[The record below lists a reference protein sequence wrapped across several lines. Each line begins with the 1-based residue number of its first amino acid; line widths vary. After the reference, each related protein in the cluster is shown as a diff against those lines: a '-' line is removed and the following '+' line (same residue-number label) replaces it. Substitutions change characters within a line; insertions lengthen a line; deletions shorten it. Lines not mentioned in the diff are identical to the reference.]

1 LACYPWILWAFHGL
15 VTTGRSGYL
24 VAAALSLAALLFS
37 HNISFML
44 FGPLLAA
51 YLLFLLLHTAK
62 TRPSLLVEQRPQ
74 VNAPNLCSAYN
85 SPSLMHWLLVTLMRL
100 LAAGLLGLGLAA
112 IFWLPAFGE
121 RYEIQLE
128 GITRGFFDFR
138 ANFISLPELFSPP
151 RPLDLAAINPE
162 FPLSLG
168 LPHLSGAGLGV
179 LILLLVIFSILFR
192 RFSKINQQR
201 PSAIRHRL
209 SAPSAIAHAIFFA
222 CFLGL
227 YAFLAVPA
235 SQSLWEAMPLLELA
249 EFPWR
254 MLGPAILCA
263 SLLAAFPLRL
273 AMDTNCVVLSTK
285 SHEETQK
292 FKKKLVYLSVLSGF
306 LKSSKYRQY
315 RANSCLLIA
324 IFLTIALNG
333 YYLYPSQFIAW
344 GTPTPADAFH
354 YEVTSGAIGT
364 TSTGEFLPRA
374 ARQHPRPETLWPD
387 YADGRL
393 PQKID
398 PTSLPPDATAVTLY
412 HRSES
417 EAFQINTPQ
426 AFSATIRTLYWPGWQ
441 VYLDDQPTAFTVTAN
456 TGLIQTVI
464 PPGQHTLTLRLESTP
479 LRTTGRWLT
488 TLSCGLIIMIS
499 LWTLFRRST
508 LNLGRN
514 APNDQ
519 SLTPHFFLISTLLLF
534 GAYGLTRP
542 LEPVLTLRSDPDQ
555 PRLAGQVLRVD
566 FGQPASAQPLL
577 RLVGLDS
584 LPSAIA
590 IGAGNKAE
598 LNVTVYWRAMQELE
612 TNYSVFLHLD
622 APNGQTFATVDEAH
636 PDNIPTRN
644 WPPGLYLRNP
654 LRLPIPANLP
664 PIRYQATVGLYDRA
678 TNQRLVVL
686 PGQDTVYQLGALW
699 LTTPRPRLPDAPL
712 ARFGQHISL
721 WQATYPAPPGDSLA
735 LLWETDTPLDQ
746 DYSIFVHLLDTQGNL
761 LNQAD
766 GLPYGGLYPLPNWQ
780 PGQVVEDAR
789 SLTSLLPNPAALKTI
804 AIGLYD
810 PVTGERL
817 PAVDAQGLAL
827 PNHSFVLPVAP

>member
-1 LACYPWILWAFHGL
+1 
-15 VTTGRSGYL
+15 
-24 VAAALSLAALLFS
+24 
-37 HNISFML
+37 
-44 FGPLLAA
+44 
-51 YLLFLLLHTAK
+51 
-62 TRPSLLVEQRPQ
+62 
-74 VNAPNLCSAYN
+74 
-85 SPSLMHWLLVTLMRL
+85 
-100 LAAGLLGLGLAA
+100 
-112 IFWLPAFGE
+112 
-121 RYEIQLE
+121 
-128 GITRGFFDFR
+128 
-138 ANFISLPELFSPP
+138 
-151 RPLDLAAINPE
+151 
-162 FPLSLG
+162 
-168 LPHLSGAGLGV
+168 
-179 LILLLVIFSILFR
+179 
-192 RFSKINQQR
+192 
-201 PSAIRHRL
+201 
-209 SAPSAIAHAIFFA
+209 
-222 CFLGL
+222 
-227 YAFLAVPA
+227 
-235 SQSLWEAMPLLELA
+235 
-249 EFPWR
+249 
-254 MLGPAILCA
+254 
-263 SLLAAFPLRL
+263 
-273 AMDTNCVVLSTK
+273 
-285 SHEETQK
+285 
-292 FKKKLVYLSVLSGF
+292 
-306 LKSSKYRQY
+306 
-315 RANSCLLIA
+315 
-324 IFLTIALNG
+324 
-333 YYLYPSQFIAW
+333 
-344 GTPTPADAFH
+344 
-354 YEVTSGAIGT
+354 
-364 TSTGEFLPRA
+364 
-374 ARQHPRPETLWPD
+374 
-387 YADGRL
+387 
-393 PQKID
+393 
-398 PTSLPPDATAVTLY
+398 
-412 HRSES
+412 
-417 EAFQINTPQ
+417 
-426 AFSATIRTLYWPGWQ
+426 
-441 VYLDDQPTAFTVTAN
+441 
-456 TGLIQTVI
+456 
-464 PPGQHTLTLRLESTP
+464 
-479 LRTTGRWLT
+479 
-488 TLSCGLIIMIS
+488 
-499 LWTLFRRST
+499 
-508 LNLGRN
+508 
-514 APNDQ
+514 
-519 SLTPHFFLISTLLLF
+519 
-534 GAYGLTRP
+534 
-542 LEPVLTLRSDPDQ
+542 VLTLRSDPDQ